1 MKTSIKKTEKYSKRN
16 KIIILIK
23 IKIIIKKQFQKNN
36 YLLLMKIMNFKKNK
50 NSVQNITNY
59 YQTMRRILFQSI

>member
-1 MKTSIKKTEKYSKRN
+1 MKISIKKTEKYSKRN